1 MRSLLVSVAAL
12 IAGLAVAG
20 AASAQAQGTY
30 FIYNQ
35 TGVKLT
41 REANTFAADT
51 RFPLEIDVG
60 QTATGEV
67 TQTNG
72 RSVHTGS
79 FTYVDSNKM
88 GCIFTTTMILS
99 SKGVWSFR
107 FTATPYGENTT
118 AVCTFEPTST
128 NASTGRYYA
137 DAKVSGL

>member
-1 MRSLLVSVAAL
+1 MSL
-12 IAGLAVAG
+12 
-20 AASAQAQGTY
+20 
-30 FIYNQ
+30 
-35 TGVKLT
+35 
-41 REANTFAADT
+41 EANTFAARTKFQDT
-51 RFPLEIDVG
+51 IDSG
-60 QTATGEV
+60 QTGMGEV

-72 RSVHTGS
+72 RSVHSGS
-79 FTYVDSNKM
+79 FTYVGPNKM